1 MATQEE
7 IKGIFPTMVNN
18 FQADKAGDA
27 VTTIQFELTGDN
39 GGTYWVKIN
48 GGTASHGT
56 GATEADLTVKAAADD
71 FHSIVSGTLN
81 PMNAFMMGKIKVTD
95 TNIALKMMNWF
106 GLGT

>member
-7 IKGIFPTMVNN
+7 INGIFPVMVNN

-27 VTTIQFELTGDN
+27 AVTIQFDLTGDN
-39 GGTYWVKIN
+39 GGTYWVKVN
-48 GGTASHGT
+48 GGSASHGS
-56 GATEADLTVKAAADD
+56 GATEADMTVKAAADD
-71 FHSIVSGTLN
+71 FLSIVNGTMN

-106 GLGT
+106 GLGS